1 MAIQPVDKD
10 YLVLHFAEFSVEEES
25 RVTALNDTAL
35 LFVDEGVFGTKARYA
50 LALMIAHML
59 KLSQLQGS
67 GAADSVSV
75 GNVSEHYSTPQIKS
89 SMGLTTYGQMFETI
103 AKQKSVCSRSLFI

>member
-25 RVTALNDTAL
+25 RITALNETAL
-35 LFVDEGVFGTKARYA
+35 LFVNEGVFGSKSRYA
-50 LALMIAHML
+50 LALMIAHLL

-67 GAADSVSV
+67 GAVDSISV

-103 AKQKSVCSRSLFI
+103 ARQKSACYRQLFI